1 MSTINLSYRLPA
13 NQKPNNKNY
22 TRARARNHTYSQ
34 TRAHKHIHAHAH
46 IMNEIKDMWHK
57 CDVTIVHAVLSVVG
71 NHAQNIS
78 EIVKVEKKIV
88 KINHIF
94 QTITEAS

>member
-1 MSTINLSYRLPA
+1 
-13 NQKPNNKNY
+13 
-22 TRARARNHTYSQ
+22 
-34 TRAHKHIHAHAH
+34 
-46 IMNEIKDMWHK
+46 MNEIKDMWHK